1 MANPHYVPD
10 RGDLAGVD
18 LNPQKGHKQAGRRP
32 ALILSPESYNRKT
45 GLCILCPSTR
55 QAKGYAFEVENP
67 SEEVSQSI
75 LLADHI
81 RCVDW
86 IYSLRMKIHLSP
98 SPPNP
103 LGSRPLP
110 IGGEGRGEGVFS
122 PVTSITR
129 RMEFIRR
136 VPGEVLQEVVAKLE
150 APIIHPDQ

>member
-98 SPPNP
+98 
-103 LGSRPLP
+103 L
-110 IGGEGRGEGVFS
+110 